1 MCGAAR
7 LHEHKKNEKQQR
19 NQGGKSTVKKTLS
32 LLLTL
37 CLLLSA
43 LPTQVFAYVGDIW
56 PASDAVKQTVL
67 NSGSLALQNE
77 YLRVIA
83 RWDGTLSTTPA
94 ADGTDPTDRQTP
106 FCEFVTYG
114 SNHITHPTSLRLK
127 SLKFVKQTPNG
138 TANAIQAE
146 YDLTVDLGKLTVSGT
161 TSVYYEIV
169 QLKEDPHD
177 GRAGPHGRL
186 LCDLLPDDGKDHYGR
201 R

>member
-1 MCGAAR
+1 M
-7 LHEHKKNEKQQR
+7 
-19 NQGGKSTVKKTLS
+19 KKTLS

>member
-56 PASDAVKQTVL
+56 PANDAVKQTVL

-83 RWDGTLSTTPA
+83 R
-94 ADGTDPTDRQTP
+94 
-106 FCEFVTYG
+106 
-114 SNHITHPTSLRLK
+114 
-127 SLKFVKQTPNG
+127 
-138 TANAIQAE
+138 
-146 YDLTVDLGKLTVSGT
+146 
-161 TSVYYEIV
+161 
-169 QLKEDPHD
+169 
-177 GRAGPHGRL
+177 
-186 LCDLLPDDGKDHYGR
+186 
-201 R
+201 

>member
-1 MCGAAR
+1 M
-7 LHEHKKNEKQQR
+7 KKA
-19 NQGGKSTVKKTLS
+19 LS

-56 PASDAVKQTVL
+56 PASNTVEQRVL

-114 SNHITHPTSLRLK
+114 SNHITHPASLRLK

-146 YDLTVDLGKLTVSGT
+146 YNLTVDLASSRSAERPLFTMRSCSSRRIPLPRMTPGACWSLWTMSRS
-161 TSVYYEIV
+161 TS
-169 QLKEDPHD
+169 
-177 GRAGPHGRL
+177 RT
-186 LCDLLPDDGKDHYGR
+186 
-201 R
+201 